1 MPTKIEWAEET
12 WNPVTGCTKVSPGC
26 KHCYAETQ
34 AERFRGTKAFPNG
47 FDLTLKPE
55 RLEQPQ
61 RWKKPRRIFVNSMSD
76 LFHEG
81 IDDQYIILTYEIM
94 RSTTRHEYLV
104 LTKRA
109 ERMRE
114 MLTSG
119 LGVYM
124 HPNIWHGVSV
134 ENQDYALRRIPDLCD
149 VPSPVRFLSCEPLL
163 GPLDLTPW
171 LDELQWVIVGGESG
185 PRQAADRPRLG
196 PRDPRS
202 VRRRRRAL
210 LHEAGRQGPTD
221 PRRPHDPPGSR
232 SRTRGSLTSAA
243 GAMRGAAKRRSE
255 VLGVVR
261 GGKSR

>member
-81 IDDQYIILTYEIM
+81 IHDQYIILTYEIM

-149 VPSPVRFLSCEPLL
+149 VPSPIRFLSCEPLL

-171 LDELQWVIVGGESG
+171 LDQLQWVIVGGESG
-185 PRQAADRPRLG
+185 RGKRPIDLDWAREIRDQCAAAGVPFFMKQVDKVQPIPDDLMIRQDPVLALADR
-196 PRDPRS
+196 
-202 VRRRRRAL
+202 
-210 LHEAGRQGPTD
+210 
-221 PRRPHDPPGSR
+221 
-232 SRTRGSLTSAA
+232 
-243 GAMRGAAKRRSE
+243 
-255 VLGVVR
+255 
-261 GGKSR
+261 

>member
-47 FDLTLKPE
+47 FDLTLKPD

-81 IDDQYIILTYEIM
+81 IHDQYIILTYEIM

-114 MLTSG
+114 MLTTG

-149 VPSPVRFLSCEPLL
+149 VPSPIRFLSCEPLL

-171 LDELQWVIVGGESG
+171 LDQLQWVIVGGESG
-185 PRQAADRPRLG
+185 RSKRPIDLDWAREIRDQCAAAGVPFFMKQVDKVQPIPDDLMIRQDPVLALADR
-196 PRDPRS
+196 
-202 VRRRRRAL
+202 
-210 LHEAGRQGPTD
+210 
-221 PRRPHDPPGSR
+221 
-232 SRTRGSLTSAA
+232 
-243 GAMRGAAKRRSE
+243 
-255 VLGVVR
+255 
-261 GGKSR
+261 

>member
-114 MLTSG
+114 MLTTG

-134 ENQDYALRRIPDLCD
+134 ENQDYAQRRIPDLCD

-185 PRQAADRPRLG
+185 RGKRPIDLDWAREIRDQCAAAGVPFFMKQVDKVQPIPDDLMIRQDPGLALADR
-196 PRDPRS
+196 
-202 VRRRRRAL
+202 
-210 LHEAGRQGPTD
+210 
-221 PRRPHDPPGSR
+221 
-232 SRTRGSLTSAA
+232 
-243 GAMRGAAKRRSE
+243 
-255 VLGVVR
+255 
-261 GGKSR
+261 

>member
-81 IDDQYIILTYEIM
+81 IHDQYIILTYEIM

-185 PRQAADRPRLG
+185 RGKRPIDLDWAREIRDQCAAAGVPFFMKQVDKVQPIPDDLMIRQEPVLALADR
-196 PRDPRS
+196 
-202 VRRRRRAL
+202 
-210 LHEAGRQGPTD
+210 
-221 PRRPHDPPGSR
+221 
-232 SRTRGSLTSAA
+232 
-243 GAMRGAAKRRSE
+243 
-255 VLGVVR
+255 
-261 GGKSR
+261 

>member
-81 IDDQYIILTYEIM
+81 IHDQYIILTYEIM

-114 MLTSG
+114 MLTTG

-149 VPSPVRFLSCEPLL
+149 VPSPIRFLSCEPLL

-171 LDELQWVIVGGESG
+171 LDQLQWVIVGGESG
-185 PRQAADRPRLG
+185 RGKRPIDLDWAREIRDQCAADGVPFFMKQVDKVQPIPDDLMIRQ
-196 PRDPRS
+196 DP
-202 VRRRRRAL
+202 VLAL
-210 LHEAGRQGPTD
+210 ADR
-221 PRRPHDPPGSR
+221 
-232 SRTRGSLTSAA
+232 
-243 GAMRGAAKRRSE
+243 
-255 VLGVVR
+255 
-261 GGKSR
+261 

>member
-12 WNPVTGCTKVSPGC
+12 WNPVTGCTKVSPGCTKVSPGC

-114 MLTSG
+114 MLTTG

-171 LDELQWVIVGGESG
+171 LHELQWVIVGGESG
-185 PRQAADRPRLG
+185 RGKRPIDLDWAREIRDQCAAGGVPFFMKQVDKVQPIPDDLMIRQDPVLALADR
-196 PRDPRS
+196 
-202 VRRRRRAL
+202 
-210 LHEAGRQGPTD
+210 
-221 PRRPHDPPGSR
+221 
-232 SRTRGSLTSAA
+232 
-243 GAMRGAAKRRSE
+243 
-255 VLGVVR
+255 
-261 GGKSR
+261 

>member
-81 IDDQYIILTYEIM
+81 IHDQYIILTYEIM

-114 MLTSG
+114 MLTTG

-149 VPSPVRFLSCEPLL
+149 VPSPIRFLSCEPLL

-185 PRQAADRPRLG
+185 RGKRPIDLDWAREIRDQCAAAGVPFFMKQVDKVQPIPDDLMIRQEPVLALADR
-196 PRDPRS
+196 
-202 VRRRRRAL
+202 
-210 LHEAGRQGPTD
+210 
-221 PRRPHDPPGSR
+221 
-232 SRTRGSLTSAA
+232 
-243 GAMRGAAKRRSE
+243 
-255 VLGVVR
+255 
-261 GGKSR
+261 

>member
-81 IDDQYIILTYEIM
+81 IHDQYIILTYEIM

-114 MLTSG
+114 MLTTG

-149 VPSPVRFLSCEPLL
+149 VPSPIRFLSCEPLL

-171 LDELQWVIVGGESG
+171 LDQLQWVIVGGESG
-185 PRQAADRPRLG
+185 RGKRPIDLDWAREIRDQCADAGVPFFMKQVDKVQPIPDDLMIRQEPVLALADR
-196 PRDPRS
+196 
-202 VRRRRRAL
+202 
-210 LHEAGRQGPTD
+210 
-221 PRRPHDPPGSR
+221 
-232 SRTRGSLTSAA
+232 
-243 GAMRGAAKRRSE
+243 
-255 VLGVVR
+255 
-261 GGKSR
+261 

>member
-26 KHCYAETQ
+26 KHCYAETL

-94 RSTTRHEYLV
+94 RSTTRHKYLV

-114 MLTSG
+114 MLTTG

-134 ENQDYALRRIPDLCD
+134 ETQDYALRRIPDLCD
-149 VPSPVRFLSCEPLL
+149 VPSPIRFLSCEPLL

-185 PRQAADRPRLG
+185 RSKRPIDLDWDREIRDQCAAAGVPFFMKQVDKVQPIPDDLMIRQDPVLALADR
-196 PRDPRS
+196 
-202 VRRRRRAL
+202 
-210 LHEAGRQGPTD
+210 
-221 PRRPHDPPGSR
+221 
-232 SRTRGSLTSAA
+232 
-243 GAMRGAAKRRSE
+243 
-255 VLGVVR
+255 
-261 GGKSR
+261 